1 MPIFTTQL
9 GKVEHLSPQEAV
21 KQMADYIRSLQ
32 DTLEYR
38 LYTLDSSNIAEVD
51 ASVTTITIAG
61 EDATK
66 VMEDMNDEVSKLEK
80 TVDGYKTEVG
90 KYSNQVEG
98 YAQQVSTFE
107 QTVEGFET
115 TVADVNGK
123 YSAMEQTVEGFENT
137 VAEVSGKYT
146 AMEQTVEG
154 FEATVKGVDDK
165 YTEVQ
170 LTIDGLTVEDESGTT
185 RIKGDSIET
194 ESLRVSSANI
204 EGELVAATLKGAEV
218 NLLDANDVICGMLRN
233 ILGSLTLVG
242 STGAMLVLGGS
253 GESPKVTCPGTFV
266 ADNVVST
273 NITRL
278 EERIA
283 ALETLLTTA
292 E

>member
-80 TVDGYKTEVG
+80 TVAGYKTEVG

-107 QTVEGFET
+107 HTVEGFE
-115 TVADVNGK
+115 A
-123 YSAMEQTVEGFENT
+123 TVED
-137 VAEVSGKYT
+137 VSGKYT

-165 YTEVQ
+165 YTAVQ

-185 RIKGDSIET
+185 RIKGDSVET

-204 EGELVAATLKGAEV
+204 TGELVAAMLKGAEV
-218 NLLDANDVICGMLRN
+218 NLLDAEDVVCGLLKI
-233 ILGSLTLVG
+233 ILGSLTLAG
-242 STGAMLVLGGS
+242 STGAALVLGGS
-253 GESPKVTCPGTFV
+253 SDAPRVTCVGSFAADSVV
-266 ADNVVST
+266 AE
-273 NITRL
+273 NITKL
-278 EERIA
+278 EERIT

-292 E
+292 EGET

>member
-115 TVADVNGK
+115 TVADVSGK
-123 YSAMEQTVEGFENT
+123 YS
-137 VAEVSGKYT
+137 

-233 ILGSLTLVG
+233 ILGSLTLVS

-253 GESPKVTCPGTFV
+253 GEAPKVTCAGDFV
-266 ADNVVST
+266 ADNVVAE

-292 E
+292 EENE